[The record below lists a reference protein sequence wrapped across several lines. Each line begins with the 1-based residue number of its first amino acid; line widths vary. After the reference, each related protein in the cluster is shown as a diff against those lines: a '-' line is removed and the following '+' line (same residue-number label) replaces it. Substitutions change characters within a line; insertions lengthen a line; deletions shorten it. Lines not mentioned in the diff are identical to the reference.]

1 MLQIE
6 VEIIKNHR
14 KNEILK
20 ISHEK
25 IWNAKKKEISVFFS
39 FRGKGECFAPTLA

>member
-25 IWNAKKKEISVFFS
+25 IWNAKKKRNFS
-39 FRGKGECFAPTLA
+39 FF